1 MESID
6 ITSNLLSEQG
16 FYLKVEGPSVVL
28 ESKLNAVHPKRFT
41 IYPRDWN
48 KTTKKVEDKLQD
60 SGFKLDVIQLVIKD
74 MSDNFKIITG
84 DGGNGNGKSPSS
96 SSSSTTTT
104 STATAETP
112 YEKLNDLGYEEW
124 QSKLIV
130 KHQVIQHKIKTSV
143 MPLPQL
149 TLGLDFA
156 LSVKNVLN
164 LLDNTLPFAGFL
176 LGAPSSLKTVLV
188 ELFRS
193 YWRAVYRD
201 DFSPKAFVSHYSGST
216 KEELGKNDLLPMMQ
230 HKLFLTPELAPLF
243 TGSED
248 EIKKAFGLLT
258 RLLDGKGLETHSG
271 TQGVRGYHGEYMF
284 AWLGAVVD
292 VSARVHRM
300 MGNLGPKMYFLRL
313 AKSYHNEKD
322 LIAQLTN
329 PRFVKDLKAIEQLTI
344 EYLKWFEAS
353 PIMEDKH
360 GLPKVTWDSTK
371 NDMNAIKYIAKLA
384 DLIGPLRGV
393 AEVQDTEDSFGSS
406 YAYSNKIIEEPW
418 RANQQLYNLARGHA
432 LITGRNYITMDDIP
446 LLIKVVLS
454 TAPIA
459 RVAVFDLLLGYGGT
473 LKTAQI
479 KEALGIN
486 PQTVHKTMFEF
497 ELLEIADVKKEGDF
511 TNSPLEMTLKSKYKW
526 CLGRR
531 FRQLREGFTPTRKGR
546 KQASSGKQSSNQ
558 GDNVEQDSSKQMK
571 RSGGVYDNINF
582 WAVFDKIADSEK
594 TVSIAELKQ
603 DLIASGY
610 FDAGGAFQEIKQ
622 RLEYGIFEQIGDKVR
637 KSTPE
642 DSKKRLEHNS
652 QANMSMEGKK

>member
-1 MESID
+1 MQSID
-6 ITSNLLSEQG
+6 ITSSQLTEHG
-16 FYLKVEGPSVVL
+16 FTLRKEAFSIVVIKN
-28 ESKLNAVHPKRFT
+28 ENGFQWRFQVYPK
-41 IYPRDWN
+41 DWN
-48 KTTKKVEDKLQD
+48 KTTRVVENKLEEATIPIE
-60 SGFKLDVIQLVIKD
+60 VIQLILKD
-74 MSDNFKIITG
+74 MSANYG
-84 DGGNGNGKSPSS
+84 DVVGNGNGKS
-96 SSSSTTTT
+96 SSTTTT
-104 STATAETP
+104 AVVEP
-112 YEKLNDLGYEEW
+112 PPEKLEDMTYEEW
-124 QSKLIV
+124 QSKLIG
-130 KHQVIQHKIKTSV
+130 KHQAIHAKIKTSV

-149 TLGLDFA
+149 TPGLDFA

-176 LGAPSSLKTVLV
+176 LGAPSSLKTVIV

-193 YWRAVYRD
+193 YWHSIYRD

-248 EIKKAFGLLT
+248 DIKKAFGLLT

-313 AKSYHNEKD
+313 AKSYHSEKD

-329 PRFVKDLKAIEQLTI
+329 PRFVKDLKGIEQLLI

-353 PIMEDKH
+353 PIMKDKH
-360 GLPKVTWDSTK
+360 GLPKVIWDDDK

-432 LITGRNYITMDDIP
+432 LITGRNYITMDDVP

-486 PQTVHKTMFEF
+486 PQTVHKTMYEF
-497 ELLEIADVKKEGDF
+497 ELLELADVKKDGDF

-531 FRQLREGFTPTRKGR
+531 FRQLREGFAPARKGR
-546 KQASSGKQSSNQ
+546 KQASFNKQSSNQ

-571 RSGGVYDNINF
+571 MSGGVNDDFPSTF
-582 WAVFDKIADSEK
+582 WIYWNEEEKLHENEPTIEGWKLVSE
-594 TVSIAELKQ
+594 SQLKQ
-603 DLIASGY
+603 RLIASGE
-610 FDAGGAFQEIKQ
+610 FNAGDATQLIKNALDTN
-622 RLEYGIFEQIGDKVR
+622 RIR
-637 KSTPE
+637 KIAW
-642 DSKKRLEHNS
+642 DNLVNNS
-652 QANMSMEGKK
+652 QANMSTEGK